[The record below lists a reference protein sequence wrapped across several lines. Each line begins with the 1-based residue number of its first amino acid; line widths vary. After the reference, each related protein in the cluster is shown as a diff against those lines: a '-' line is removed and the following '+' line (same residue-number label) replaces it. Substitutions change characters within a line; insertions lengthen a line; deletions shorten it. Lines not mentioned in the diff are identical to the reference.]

1 MAEQVGQPPAKSTV
15 VVVVYILLSV
25 DNSIVRCADFF
36 YFYLHFLSGRDDKP
50 ADCIVFYGYQDIFR
64 IATMVVMDHTGQ
76 QKMHNMV
83 AYCQSVDKYDFLLS
97 EYWRPLSHS
106 LNELNV

>member
-1 MAEQVGQPPAKSTV
+1 
-15 VVVVYILLSV
+15 
-25 DNSIVRCADFF
+25 
-36 YFYLHFLSGRDDKP
+36 
-50 ADCIVFYGYQDIFR
+50 
-64 IATMVVMDHTGQ
+64 MVVMDHTGQ